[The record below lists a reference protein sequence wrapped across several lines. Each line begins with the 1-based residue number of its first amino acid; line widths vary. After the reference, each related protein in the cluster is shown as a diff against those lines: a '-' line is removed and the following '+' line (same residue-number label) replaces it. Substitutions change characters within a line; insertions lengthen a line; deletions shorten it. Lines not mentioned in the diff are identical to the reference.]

1 MNTVDFQA
9 AIDAARYILYTH
21 FVFIIAWLISYGTV
35 IYYLVQLIYVAY
47 CRLRNREIN
56 RSLLNDF
63 PVALKSTSVVW
74 MLVWL
79 TKIAFPAFGASAT
92 YKQLMLK
99 ALLSLCCCMV
109 CCILQEIL
117 IQKGLGPV
125 MNKGIRFFLSSCKKL
140 QQMFRGLCGT
150 KKD

>member
-63 PVALKSTSVVW
+63 PFALKSTSVVW

-99 ALLSLCCCMV
+99 ALLSLCCCTA